1 MKYMVQNVTG
11 KSEGGSDSFG
21 VMKNILTFL
30 LMLKNTQ
37 KTSTFNHSSL
47 KLIFPSLIFSRHFQR
62 EGILVE
68 LRIAIRRQDFQMQ
81 YHETDIIFSL
91 QYL

>member
-1 MKYMVQNVTG
+1 MKYMVQNITG
-11 KSEGGSDSFG
+11 KSEGGCNSFG

-30 LMLKNTQ
+30 LIKKHTENR
-37 KTSTFNHSSL
+37 STFNHSSL
-47 KLIFPSLIFSRHFQR
+47 KLIFPSLIFSPQFQG